1 MRQTI
6 LGRKLGMSQI
16 FDRQGNAIPVTI
28 VQAGPCTVLQ
38 VKTKEKDGYN
48 AIQLGFG
55 DKKEKPTP
63 MPLLGHFKKADSAPK
78 RHIREARVD
87 DPGMFTVGQVITAG
101 LFEKDD
107 RVDVTGT
114 SKGKG
119 FAGVMKRH
127 GFSGFMA
134 SHGVHESKRGGG
146 SIGQSADPAKVFKG
160 MKMPGQMGDEAVT
173 IQNLRVVDVRE
184 SQNLIMVKGPVPGGK
199 NGLLVIHHAIKKE
212 APPLRQI
219 EPEEVESDPE
229 LVEGELETEEAQ
241 ADAPEVESP
250 AEGDA
255 APVESTEASTES
267 QEAEPVEAPEPEPEP
282 ESAPASEPEPEVDA
296 STAPEPE
303 VDASTEPAPE
313 PEVDAST
320 EPEPTPEP
328 EIEASTE
335 SQEAEP
341 VEAPA
346 PEPEPEPEPNDES
359 KES

>member
-55 DKKEKPTP
+55 DKKEKHTTK
-63 MPLLGHFKKADSAPK
+63 PLLGHFKKADSTPK
-78 RHIREARVD
+78 RHIRETRVE

-160 MKMPGQMGDEAVT
+160 MKVPGQMGDEAVT

-212 APPLRQI
+212 APALRQI
-219 EPEEVESDPE
+219 EPEEVEEP
-229 LVEGELETEEAQ
+229 ETEEAL
-241 ADAPEVESP
+241 ADAPEVE
-250 AEGDA
+250 
-255 APVESTEASTES
+255 APVEAEASP
-267 QEAEPVEAPEPEPEP
+267 EPAPEPAPEPEIE
-282 ESAPASEPEPEVDA
+282 A
-296 STAPEPE
+296 T
-303 VDASTEPAPE
+303 TEPAPE
-313 PEVDAST
+313 PEPA
-320 EPEPTPEP
+320 PE
-328 EIEASTE
+328 A
-335 SQEAEP
+335 QEAEP

-346 PEPEPEPEPNDES
+346 PEPEVEASTEPAHEPEPEPEPDDES
-359 KES
+359 K

>member
-6 LGRKLGMSQI
+6 LGRKLGMSQV
-16 FDRQGNAIPVTI
+16 FDHQGNAITVTI

-38 VKTKEKDGYN
+38 VKTEEKDGYN

-55 DKKEKPTP
+55 EKKEKHTTK
-63 MPLLGHFKKADSAPK
+63 PLHGHFKKAGSTPK

-160 MKMPGQMGDEAVT
+160 MKMPGQMGNETVT

-184 SQNLIMVKGPVPGGK
+184 GQNLIMVKGPVPGGK
-199 NGLLVIHHAIKKE
+199 NGLLVIHHATKKE
-212 APPLRQI
+212 APPLRQA
-219 EPEEVESDPE
+219 EPEEVEPGPE
-229 LVEGELETEEAQ
+229 PVEGEPETEETP
-241 ADAPEVESP
+241 ADA
-250 AEGDA
+250 
-255 APVESTEASTES
+255 TEASEV
-267 QEAEPVEAPEPEPEP
+267 EAAEELAPAAEAAAEPEAPLEDEAAPSPEPAASPEPVEGTEPGLEEADKAPGPA
-282 ESAPASEPEPEVDA
+282 ESGIEGEIP
-296 STAPEPE
+296 
-303 VDASTEPAPE
+303 EPAPE
-313 PEVDAST
+313 PEQD
-320 EPEPTPEP
+320 
-328 EIEASTE
+328 
-335 SQEAEP
+335 
-341 VEAPA
+341 
-346 PEPEPEPEPNDES
+346 DES

>member
-6 LGRKLGMSQI
+6 LGRKLGMSQV
-16 FDRQGNAIPVTI
+16 FDHQGNAIPVTI

-38 VKTKEKDGYN
+38 VKTEEKDGYN

-55 DKKEKPTP
+55 DKKEKHTTK
-63 MPLLGHFKKADSAPK
+63 PLHGHFKKAGSTPK

-127 GFSGFMA
+127 GFRGFMA

-160 MKMPGQMGDEAVT
+160 MKMPGQMGNETVT

-184 SQNLIMVKGPVPGGK
+184 SQNLIMLKGPVPGGK
-199 NGLLVIHHAIKKE
+199 NGLLVIHHATKKE
-212 APPLRQI
+212 APPLRQA
-219 EPEEVESDPE
+219 EPEEVEPGPE
-229 LVEGELETEEAQ
+229 PVEGEPETEETQ
-241 ADAPEVESP
+241 ADAPGSAEVEAAGESVP
-250 AEGDA
+250 EADAAAEPE
-255 APVESTEASTES
+255 APVEEEAAPAPEPAASP
-267 QEAEPVEAPEPEPEP
+267 EPVEEPEP
-282 ESAPASEPEPEVDA
+282 ESQEADSAPGPADSGIEGEIP
-296 STAPEPE
+296 
-303 VDASTEPAPE
+303 EPAPE
-313 PEVDAST
+313 PETD
-320 EPEPTPEP
+320 
-328 EIEASTE
+328 
-335 SQEAEP
+335 
-341 VEAPA
+341 
-346 PEPEPEPEPNDES
+346 DES
-359 KES
+359 KKS

>member
-38 VKTKEKDGYN
+38 VKTLEKDGYN

-55 DKKEKPTP
+55 DKKEKHTTK
-63 MPLLGHFKKADSAPK
+63 PLHGHFKKAGSTPK
-78 RHIREARVD
+78 RHIREAKVD
-87 DPGMFTVGQVITAG
+87 DPGLFTVGQVITAG

-160 MKMPGQMGDEAVT
+160 MKMPGQMGNETVT

-199 NGLLVIHHAIKKE
+199 NGLLVIHHATKKE
-212 APPLRQI
+212 APPLRQA
-219 EPEEVESDPE
+219 EPEEVEEP
-229 LVEGELETEEAQ
+229 ETEATL
-241 ADAPEVESP
+241 ADAPEAAEVEA
-250 AEGDA
+250 AEELAPEADTAAEPEAPLEEEA
-255 APVESTEASTES
+255 APSPEPAASPEPVEGPEPES
-267 QEAEPVEAPEPEPEP
+267 QEADKAPGPA
-282 ESAPASEPEPEVDA
+282 ESGIGGEIP
-296 STAPEPE
+296 
-303 VDASTEPAPE
+303 EPAPE
-313 PEVDAST
+313 PEPD
-320 EPEPTPEP
+320 
-328 EIEASTE
+328 
-335 SQEAEP
+335 
-341 VEAPA
+341 
-346 PEPEPEPEPNDES
+346 DES